1 MVEEEESISI
11 NRKGR
16 KKTSSKWPSIIYAYT
31 KNLHKKELKILEEE
45 ESIRK
50 GRKRKIEK
58 EIYLSQKLRSTKKKK
73 EEITE
78 ETVTESVKSSS
89 RKITIQIKSQ
99 LFTIGKKKRESQN
112 RNRHARGESV

>member
-31 KNLHKKELKILEEE
+31 IYTKKELKILEEE

-58 EIYLSQKLRSTKKKK
+58 EI
-73 EEITE
+73 
-78 ETVTESVKSSS
+78 
-89 RKITIQIKSQ
+89 
-99 LFTIGKKKRESQN
+99 
-112 RNRHARGESV
+112 

>member
-45 ESIRK
+45 ESVRK

-73 EEITE
+73 
-78 ETVTESVKSSS
+78 
-89 RKITIQIKSQ
+89 RKK
-99 LFTIGKKKRESQN
+99 
-112 RNRHARGESV
+112 